1 MSKYFKLE
9 DFSKSD
15 IAIKNKIDNKL
26 PIAVIPN
33 YEKFMLIL
41 DELREEIG
49 CPIHINSGWRCDK
62 LNKLVGG
69 STTSD
74 HNFIGAAAGDL
85 DCRDKATNIKLFNI
99 IAEKVRLHKL
109 DINEVILEKG
119 GKWVH
124 LSIRYSNRPNKN
136 EILKI
141 K

>member
-1 MSKYFKLE
+1 MAKYFKLS
-9 DFSKSD
+9 DFEYSET
-15 IAIKNKIDNKL
+15 AIKKGINNKI

-85 DCRDKATNIKLFNI
+85 DTRNKATNIKLFNI

-109 DINEVILEKG
+109 IVNEVILEKG
-119 GKWVH
+119 GK
-124 LSIRYSNRPNKN
+124 
-136 EILKI
+136 
-141 K
+141 

>member
-1 MSKYFKLE
+1 MKYFKLS
-9 DFSKSD
+9 DFEYSET
-15 IAIKNKIDNKL
+15 AIKKGIINKIPKET
-26 PIAVIPN
+26 IPN

-85 DCRDKATNIKLFNI
+85 DTRNKATNIKLFNI

-109 DINEVILEKG
+109 IVNEVILEKG
-119 GKWVH
+119 GEWVH

-141 K
+141 NA